1 MGNEK
6 KSRANE
12 KIFSALAGIVIFIVA
27 VLIITVVI
35 LGVMLNR
42 EQKKSLPASVVMTEN
57 TEKETIVKKYEVT
70 VEYLEKALVNISELS
85 TAELSYTG
93 ICTVEEGDIPLI
105 NKKGFSMLYKGTV
118 KAGIDASAIGID
130 ITDKEV
136 IIELP
141 KAQMREPVVDP
152 SSIQFYDEKKALFNW
167 TDLSDSVDGIILA
180 QEDIKQQAE
189 TDGIIEKADKQAEY
203 IVRGLLEDI
212 VKGAD
217 GERALIIVRSDPSEE
232 G

>member
-12 KIFSALAGIVIFIVA
+12 KIFSALAGIVIFIIA

-42 EQKKSLPASVVMTEN
+42 EQKKSLPTSVVMTEN

-93 ICTVEEGDIPLI
+93 ICTVEEGEIPLI

-141 KAQMREPVVDP
+141 KAQMREPAVDP

-217 GERALIIVRSDPSEE
+217 GERALIIVRSDPGEE

>member
-12 KIFSALAGIVIFIVA
+12 KISSALAGIVIFIIA

-42 EQKKSLPASVVMTEN
+42 EQKKSLPVSVMMTEN
-57 TEKETIVKKYEVT
+57 TEKETIIKKYEVT

-93 ICTVEEGDIPLI
+93 ICTVEEGEIPFI
-105 NKKGFSMLYKGTV
+105 TKKGFSMLYKGTV

-136 IIELP
+136 IIKLP
-141 KAQMREPVVDP
+141 EAKLWDPVVDP

-167 TDLSDSVDGIILA
+167 TELSDSVDGIILA
-180 QEDIKQQAE
+180 REDIKRQAE
-189 TDGIIEKADKQAEY
+189 NDGIIEKADKQAEY

-212 VKGAD
+212 VKEAD
-217 GERALIIVRSDPSEE
+217 GERTLIIVRSNTSEE

>member
-1 MGNEK
+1 MGSEK
-6 KSRANE
+6 RSRTSE
-12 KIFSALAGIVIFIVA
+12 KISSALAGIVIFIIA
-27 VLIITVVI
+27 VLMITVVV
-35 LGVMLNR
+35 LGVMLSR

-93 ICTVEEGDIPLI
+93 ICTVEEGEIPLI
-105 NKKGFSMLYKGTV
+105 NKKGFSMLYKGTI
-118 KAGIDASAIGID
+118 KAGIDTSGIGID

-136 IIELP
+136 IIKLP
-141 KAQMREPVVDP
+141 KAQLWDPVVDP

-167 TDLSDSVDGIILA
+167 TDLSDSVDGMILA

-189 TDGIIEKADKQAEY
+189 SDGILEKADKQAEY

-212 VKGAD
+212 VKEAD
-217 GERALIIVRSDPSEE
+217 GERTLIIVRSNPSSES
-232 G
+232 

>member
-42 EQKKSLPASVVMTEN
+42 EQKKSLPTSVVMTEN

-136 IIELP
+136 IIKLP
-141 KAQMREPVVDP
+141 KAQMQEPAVDP

-189 TDGIIEKADKQAEY
+189 TDGILEKADKQAEY

-212 VKGAD
+212 VKEAD
-217 GERALIIVRSDPSEE
+217 GARALIIVRSDPSKES
-232 G
+232 